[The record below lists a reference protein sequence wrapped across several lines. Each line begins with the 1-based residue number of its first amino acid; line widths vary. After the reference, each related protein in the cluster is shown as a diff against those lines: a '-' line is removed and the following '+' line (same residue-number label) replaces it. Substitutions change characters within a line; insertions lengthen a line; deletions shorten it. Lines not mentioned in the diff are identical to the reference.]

1 MDKNNCNKL
10 AKAVTKAGIILME
23 SGAETYRVEETMERI
38 CLAYGA
44 SVVDSYATPTMLLI
58 SFSLDDELYHNIKR
72 IKKIKGVD
80 LTKIDKVNSL
90 SRYVSNNALELDE
103 FVNILNEIDK
113 EPKYSFKMNL
123 FAAFICTMGFVF
135 FFKGNINDMIV
146 ACAIGVLVKFLSV
159 ILDKIEFS
167 PFFSNVFLSM
177 LITVC
182 SIMSEYIHFADKNIV
197 NISVIMLLV
206 PGLAITNAIRDT
218 VNGDLI
224 SGLTRT
230 TEAIFVAIALAL
242 GSGLAVIIMGGV
254 LGV

>member
-123 FAAFICTMGFVF
+123 FAA
-135 FFKGNINDMIV
+135 
-146 ACAIGVLVKFLSV
+146 LSV
-159 ILDKIEFS
+159 PWVLSFS
-167 PFFSNVFLSM
+167 LR
-177 LITVC
+177 
-182 SIMSEYIHFADKNIV
+182 A
-197 NISVIMLLV
+197 ISTI
-206 PGLAITNAIRDT
+206 
-218 VNGDLI
+218 
-224 SGLTRT
+224 
-230 TEAIFVAIALAL
+230 
-242 GSGLAVIIMGGV
+242 
-254 LGV
+254 